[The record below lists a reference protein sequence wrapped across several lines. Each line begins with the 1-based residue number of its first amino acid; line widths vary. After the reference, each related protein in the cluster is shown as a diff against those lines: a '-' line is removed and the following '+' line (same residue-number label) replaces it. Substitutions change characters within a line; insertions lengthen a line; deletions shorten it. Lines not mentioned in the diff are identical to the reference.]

1 MENENNTGSYAT
13 NVMET
18 FENALLD
25 LANARCQYKNSI
37 REYYMKNLEIEL
49 LKVVCNNLKRF

>member
-1 MENENNTGSYAT
+1 
-13 NVMET
+13 MET